1 MPRSSRGIRSPA
13 MPWRGMKISS
23 IWRPTRS
30 FSRLPA
36 PAAGV
41 LKEIMFTDGATVTS
55 GQVLATIEPG
65 APAIVAAP
73 SGADTSAKAAARPDA
88 AAAKLS
94 PAAKRVV
101 EENKVDP
108 KAVTGSGRDGRV
120 SKSDVVNYLSAKDPA
135 SPPAP
140 KAGAPVP
147 NARGTRAEQRVPMT
161 RLRARIAER
170 MVQAQATQALL
181 TSFNEVDL
189 KAVNEMRARYKDQ
202 FEKQHG
208 VKLGF
213 MSFFAKACVEA
224 LKKFPS
230 VNASVDGNDIVYHE
244 YFDIGVA
251 VSTDR
256 GLIVPVLR
264 DADLQSFA
272 DIEKSIANFAGR
284 ARAGTITMEELTGG
298 TFTIT
303 NGGVF
308 GSLLSTP
315 IVNSPQSA
323 ILGMHKI
330 QDRAVVIDG
339 QVVVRPMMYIALTYD
354 HRHHRRPRSGAI
366 PGDRQAVPRG
376 SGAHG
381 ARRMSEFYDVI
392 VIGAGPA
399 GYPAAIRAGQ
409 NKLKVACV
417 DEWKNFDG
425 TYAFGGTCLNAGC
438 IPSKALLE
446 SSELFQRAKDEFSVH
461 GIKVGDVKL
470 DLATMQKRRASIVKT
485 MTGGITALFKANGVV
500 GIQGHGRLLPGNK
513 VLVTGRTAP
522 RKL

>member
-1 MPRSSRGIRSPA
+1 MTIEVRVPQLPESVADATLVSWHKKPGDPVARDENLVDLETD
-13 MPWRGMKISS
+13 KVV
-23 IWRPTRS
+23 
-30 FSRLPA
+30 LEVPA

-41 LKEIMFTDGATVTS
+41 LKEIKLKDGTTVTS
-55 GQVLATIEPG
+55 GQVLAVIETG
-65 APAIVAAP
+65 VAASAPATMAAV
-73 SGADTSAKAAARPDA
+73 
-88 AAAKLS
+88 AAKLS
-94 PAAKRVV
+94 PAAKRVI

-120 SKSDVVNYLSAKDPA
+120 SKSDVVNYLSAKDVPPTPA
-135 SPPAP
+135 AKAPAAP
-140 KAGAPVP
+140 LPSIGRGA
-147 NARGTRAEQRVPMT
+147 RAEQHVPMT

-189 KAVNEMRARYKDQ
+189 KAVNELRARYKDQ

-330 QDRAVVIDG
+330 QDRAVVIEA

-354 HRHHRRPRSGAI
+354 HRIIDGRE
-366 PGDRQAVPRG
+366 AVQ
-376 SGAHG
+376 
-381 ARRMSEFYDVI
+381 F
-392 VIGAGPA
+392 
-399 GYPAAIRAGQ
+399 
-409 NKLKVACV
+409 
-417 DEWKNFDG
+417 
-425 TYAFGGTCLNAGC
+425 
-438 IPSKALLE
+438 
-446 SSELFQRAKDEFSVH
+446 
-461 GIKVGDVKL
+461 
-470 DLATMQKRRASIVKT
+470 
-485 MTGGITALFKANGVV
+485 
-500 GIQGHGRLLPGNK
+500 
-513 VLVTGRTAP
+513 LVTVKQCLEDPARMVLGV
-522 RKL
+522 